1 MAKSDS
7 RTGVLLIL
15 GGAFLFGLM
24 PSAASFAYDDGANAL
39 FLMLSRAA
47 IGVVSL
53 LIFIKL
59 TGRRAG
65 ISLDALRRSW
75 LAGVSHTLAA
85 VGTLASI
92 RYIDISLASIIVF
105 MYPFPIAVAA
115 HLKGETALTRP
126 VLALMLLATAGM
138 VLVLGVSFSSIDP
151 IGVALAALAMAS
163 FSVMIIAM
171 AKLTRE
177 VGAPNSNLLMTIWS
191 LLIFALVAL
200 IGPATGLVSEI
211 VLPQTMAGWGFI
223 LVVGLTFSLGYLCF
237 FVSANLIG
245 AARAALLSTSEPVMM
260 ILFAVVLVGEALSP
274 LQWLGVV
281 IVVSGLSLSE
291 AVRR

>member
-1 MAKSDS
+1 MASGDS

-24 PSAASFAYDDGANAL
+24 PSAAAFAYDDGANAL
-39 FLMLSRAA
+39 FVMLSRAA
-47 IGVVSL
+47 VGVISL
-53 LIFIKL
+53 LLFIRL
-59 TGRRAG
+59 TGRGTG
-65 ISLDALRRSW
+65 ISISALRHSW

-92 RYIDISLASIIVF
+92 RYIDISLAVIIAF

-115 HLKGETALTRP
+115 HLSGETALTRP

-151 IGVALAALAMAS
+151 VGVALAVLAMVS

-191 LLIFALVAL
+191 LLIFALVAV
-200 IGPATGLVSEI
+200 IGPATGLVSGV

-223 LVVGLTFSLGYLCF
+223 LVVGLTFSIGYLCF

-245 AARAALLSTSEPVMM
+245 AARASLLSTSEPVLM
-260 ILFAVVLVGEALSP
+260 ILCAVVLVGEVLSP

-281 IVVSGLSLSE
+281 IVVSGLTLSE